1 MKYFIIILSVLTG
14 MNAAA
19 QQPDLLQQ
27 DLKQQAA
34 LAFKTQAL
42 PASGDTWPQHRAELY
57 RNILQQTGAVIDH
70 ALPPDYRETGH
81 VQMKGYSIRN
91 IYFQARPG
99 VYATA
104 NLYVP
109 EGKGPFPAVVVT
121 HGHWQDGRRSELF
134 QSVAHL
140 LAMNGYV
147 CLNIDAW
154 GAGERTTV
162 HGEHEYHGSN
172 LGASLMDIGTSLMGM
187 QLTDN
192 IRAVDLLCSLPYVDT
207 AHIGATG
214 ASGGGNQA
222 MWLAAMDERITAAV
236 PVVSVGTFESYIMN
250 SNCVCELLPGGLC
263 FTEEAGVLGMV
274 APRALK
280 MLNALN
286 DANKA
291 FTPAEM
297 LRSYAGAERVYD
309 WMNAS
314 DKLSYQLF
322 NTGHGYWPEMQEAML
337 GWFELHLKGKGTGA
351 PKKAV
356 PVTLL
361 PPEKLMTFAVGKRR
375 DTLVAGTAAYC
386 RQQGILLRSRMK
398 MDDGKKGSLKKLLRL
413 HEEAGIEK
421 VVQYGAENG
430 WERMMIQTADR
441 ELIPVWHRAPEGNTK
456 EYTIIIGKDARQ
468 VMDSLGRDAQQTAAG
483 IGDQQR
489 AQVTYSGTSGKG
501 QKKHASTSGI
511 LIPDLWGTGGHSSPT
526 ANAIDGQL
534 PPFHTLSRSL
544 LWLGETVM
552 GKWVSDLQTVHNWLV
567 HTKHAGNIRID
578 ATKEAGLAAI
588 FHAALYNNTADIT
601 LHGSPVSYLFD
612 ERNGADHFNMA
623 VHIPGILQWGD
634 ISMAAGLSSSNI
646 TFIDPVSV
654 SGRKITGKELEQ
666 YKKEFEQMKKAGAV
680 RFR

>member
-27 DLKQQAA
+27 DLKQRAA
-34 LAFKTQAL
+34 LAFKTQVI
-42 PASGDTWPQHRAELY
+42 PASGDAWPQHRAELY
-57 RNILQQTGAVIDH
+57 RNILQQTGTVIDH

-91 IYFQARPG
+91 IYFQTRPG

-109 EGKGPFPAVVVT
+109 EGKGPFPAVVIT

-134 QSVAHL
+134 QSVAHQ

-309 WMNAS
+309 WMKAS

-337 GWFELHLKGKGTGA
+337 GWFELHLTGKGTGA

-361 PPEKLMTFAVGKRR
+361 PPEKLMTFAAGKR
-375 DTLVAGTAAYC
+375 DTLVASTAVYC

-398 MDDGKKGSLKKLLRL
+398 MDDGKRGSLKQLLRL
-413 HEEAGIEK
+413 NEEAGIEK
-421 VVQYGAENG
+421 VVQYGVENG
-430 WERMMIQTADR
+430 WERMVIQTADR
-441 ELIPVWHRAPEGNTK
+441 ELIPVWHRAPEGNAK
-456 EYTIIIGKDARQ
+456 EYTIIIGKDARRM
-468 VMDSLGRDAQQTAAG
+468 MDSIARQTAN
-483 IGDQQR
+483 
-489 AQVTYSGTSGKG
+489 
-501 QKKHASTSGI
+501 GI
-511 LIPDLWGTGGHSSPT
+511 LLLDLWGTGDNSSPT
-526 ANAIDGQL
+526 ANTIDGQL

-552 GKWVSDLQTVHNWLV
+552 GKWVMDLQTVHTWLV
-567 HTKHAGNIRID
+567 NTKHAENIHID
-578 ATKEAGLAAI
+578 ATREAGLAAI

-601 LHGSPVSYLFD
+601 LHASPVSYLFD
-612 ERNGADHFNMA
+612 ERSGADHFNMA
-623 VHIPGILQWGD
+623 IHIPGILQWGD
-634 ISMAAGLSSSNI
+634 ISLAAGLSSSNI

-654 SGRKITGKELEQ
+654 SGRKIAGNELAQ